1 MNMITG
7 MKESEM
13 SNYLYLS
20 LLTFFQPNMLHISNI
35 DCFINIMIMQTER
48 EGCNYLQ
55 VPAQYSIHTYTK
67 DSLPK
72 RYAGGNLQLKIVS
85 TGTCTRT
92 SREWRVLTGI

>member
-20 LLTFFQPNMLHISNI
+20 LLTFSQPNMLHISNI

-55 VPAQYSIHTYTK
+55 VPAQYSIHSYTK
-67 DSLPK
+67 DSLHNQ
-72 RYAGGNLQLKIVS
+72 RDMQGEICNLKLLVHALAL
-85 TGTCTRT
+85 
-92 SREWRVLTGI
+92 RENGEY